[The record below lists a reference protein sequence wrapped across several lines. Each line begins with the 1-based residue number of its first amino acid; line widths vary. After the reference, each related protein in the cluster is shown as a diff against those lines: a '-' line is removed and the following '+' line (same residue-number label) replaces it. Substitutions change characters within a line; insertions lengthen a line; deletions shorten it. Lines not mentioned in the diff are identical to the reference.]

1 MGRKTWESIPAK
13 FRPLPGRAN
22 LVITRQK
29 DWQADGAFVVHSLEE
44 GIALALAHCP
54 DGKDLWVMGGA
65 EIYAQAA
72 PIANEAVVTEIE
84 ATYEGDAFA
93 PELSAAWQEVSRE
106 SHVSTTGL
114 KFSFVTYR
122 Q

>member
-1 MGRKTWESIPAK
+1 
-13 FRPLPGRAN
+13 
-22 LVITRQK
+22 LVVTRQK
-29 DWQADGAFVVHSLEE
+29 DWQAEGAHVVHSLEE

-54 DGKDLWVMGGA
+54 EGKDLWVMGGA

-72 PIANEAVVTEIE
+72 PHASEAVVTEIE
-84 ATYEGDAFA
+84 EVFEGDAFA

-106 SHVSTTGL
+106 SHVSSTGL

>member
-1 MGRKTWESIPAK
+1 
-13 FRPLPGRAN
+13 
-22 LVITRQK
+22 
-29 DWQADGAFVVHSLEE
+29 
-44 GIALALAHCP
+44 LALAHCP
-54 DGKDLWVMGGA
+54 EGKDLWVMGGA

-106 SHVSTTGL
+106 SHVSSTGL

-122 Q
+122 K